1 MFDGEELEP
10 SQEVKDT
17 EIEDLDN
24 LEVHVYSGR
33 AV

>member
-10 SQEVKDT
+10 LQEVKDT

-24 LEVHVYSGR
+24 LEVHVHSG
-33 AV
+33 